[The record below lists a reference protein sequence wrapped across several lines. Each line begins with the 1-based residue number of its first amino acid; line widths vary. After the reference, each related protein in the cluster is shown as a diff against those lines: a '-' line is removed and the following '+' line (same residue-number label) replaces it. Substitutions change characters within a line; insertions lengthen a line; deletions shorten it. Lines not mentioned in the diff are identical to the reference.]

1 MFWLIEDTDK
11 IDILC
16 RIRHKNVYVDILP
29 VSHTHHAQENEICAI
44 YFKPTQ
50 NDKGYILP
58 INHNDTINL
67 PLDLVQDVLD
77 SIETI
82 HVHDKKEFLHY
93 FTHKNIACP
102 IPGTHIKLPS
112 YTSTHEYFYRLYPNR
127 PDVNTIIPIVKHYEW
142 FEQRFNSLPETNTT
156 HFYNKASIV
165 YNMLERSGISV
176 NTSDYKRCFEKDD
189 VQRAYT
195 HYNLNTT
202 TTRPS
207 NTFGGINFNTLSKDN
222 GERECFIPSNDIFVE
237 LDVSAYHP
245 ILLSHLVGH
254 DFNGED
260 VHKYFA
266 NLYQVDYHK
275 AKEITFQQL
284 YGGIWK
290 QYENLIYFKKVKK
303 YTDTLWAQFT
313 NHGYIECPM
322 SQYKFERDNLEEMN
336 PQKLLNY
343 VLQNYETATNVKL
356 MWKIFRVLRGKNTKL
371 ILTVYDSFLFDVD
384 ESETDTMSQIID
396 IFKQQKLNVKSK
408 VGTTYNFK

>member
-1 MFWLIEDTDK
+1 MFWLIEDVSKVET
-11 IDILC
+11 LC

-44 YFKPTQ
+44 YLKPTQ

-58 INHNDTINL
+58 VNHNDTINL
-67 PLDLVQDVLD
+67 PIDLIQSVLD

-102 IPGTHIKLPS
+102 VPGIHTQLPPH
-112 YTSTHEYFYRLYPNR
+112 TPTHEHFYRLYPNR
-127 PDVNTIIPIVKHYEW
+127 ADVNTIIPIVKHYEW
-142 FEQRFNSLPETNTT
+142 FEQRFAALPETNTT

-165 YNMLERSGISV
+165 YNMLESSGISV
-176 NTSDYKRCFEKDD
+176 NTSDYMRYFQRDD
-189 VQRAYT
+189 VQRVYT

-207 NTFGGINFNTLSKDN
+207 NTFGGISFNTLNKDN
-222 GERECFIPSNDIFVE
+222 GERECFIPSNDIFIE

-245 ILLSHLVGH
+245 HILSHLVGH
-254 DFNGED
+254 DFGDED
-260 VHKYFA
+260 IHQSFA
-266 NLYQVDYHK
+266 TLYGVDYQR

-290 QYENLIYFKKVKK
+290 QYENLVYFRKVKE
-303 YTDTLWAQFT
+303 YTDQLWNQFT
-313 NHGYIECPM
+313 TQGYIECPV
-322 SQYKFERDNLEEMN
+322 SQYRFERDKLDEMN

-343 VLQNYETATNVKL
+343 VLQNFETATNVKL

-384 ESETDTMSQIID
+384 ESETEVIPQIVE
-396 IFKQQKLNVKSK
+396 IFKQHRLNVKTK
-408 VGTTYNFK
+408 VGNTYNFK

>member
-29 VSHTHHAQENEICAI
+29 ISHTHHAQENEICAL
-44 YFKPTQ
+44 YLKPTQ

-67 PLDLVQDVLD
+67 PIDLIQKVLD
-77 SIETI
+77 SIETV

-93 FTHKNIACP
+93 FTHKSIACP
-102 IPGTHIKLPS
+102 VPGIHIKLPP
-112 YTSTHEYFYRLYPNR
+112 YTPTHEYFYRLYPGR
-127 PDVNTIIPIVKHYEW
+127 ADVNTIIPIVKNYEW
-142 FEQRFNSLPETNTT
+142 FEQRFTALPETNTT
-156 HFYNKASIV
+156 HFYTKASIM
-165 YNMLERSGISV
+165 YNMIERNGISV

-189 VQRAYT
+189 IQRVYT

-207 NTFGGINFNTLSKDN
+207 NTFGGLNFNTLSKDN
-222 GERECFIPSNDIFVE
+222 GERECFIPRNDTFIE

-245 ILLSHLVGH
+245 VLLSHLVGYEFTNKDIH
-254 DFNGED
+254 QE
-260 VHKYFA
+260 FA
-266 NLYQVDYHK
+266 NLYGVDYHK

-290 QYENLIYFKKVKK
+290 QYENLVYFRKVKE
-303 YTDTLWAQFT
+303 YTDILWQQFNT
-313 NHGYIECPM
+313 QGYIECPL
-322 SQYKFERDNLEEMN
+322 SQYRFERDKLDEMN

-343 VLQNYETATNVKL
+343 VLQNYETATNVKI
-356 MWKIFRVLRGKNTKL
+356 MWKIFKLLRGKNTKL
-371 ILTVYDSFLFDVD
+371 VLTVYDSFLFDVD
-384 ESETDTMSQIID
+384 ESETETMSQILD
-396 IFKQQKLNVKSK
+396 VFKQCKLNVKAK
-408 VGTTYNFK
+408 AGDTYNFK

>member
-29 VSHTHHAQENEICAI
+29 ISHTHHAQENEICAL
-44 YFKPTQ
+44 YLKPTQ

-58 INHNDTINL
+58 VNHNDTINL
-67 PLDLVQDVLD
+67 PIELIQEVLD

-93 FTHKNIACP
+93 FTHKSIACP
-102 IPGTHIKLPS
+102 VPGIHVKLPEP
-112 YTSTHEYFYRLYPNR
+112 TPTHEYFYRLYPNR
-127 PDVNTIIPIVKHYEW
+127 ADVNAIIPIVKHYEW
-142 FEQRFNSLPETNTT
+142 FEQRFKVLPETNTT

-165 YNMLERSGISV
+165 YNMIERSGISV
-176 NTSDYKRCFEKDD
+176 NTSEYKRCFGKDD
-189 VQRAYT
+189 IQRVYT

-207 NTFGGINFNTLSKDN
+207 NTFGGTNFNTLSKDN
-222 GERECFIPSNDIFVE
+222 GERECFIPNNDVFVE

-245 ILLSHLVGH
+245 VLLSHLVDY
-254 DFNGED
+254 DFGDGDIHQE
-260 VHKYFA
+260 FA
-266 NLYQVDYHK
+266 NLYGVDYSK

-290 QYENLIYFKKVKK
+290 QYENLVYFSKVKK
-303 YTDTLWAQFT
+303 YTEYLWYQFNT
-313 NHGYIECPM
+313 QGYIECPI
-322 SQYKFERDNLEEMN
+322 SQYRFERDKLDEMN

-343 VLQNYETATNVKL
+343 VLQNFETSTNVKL

-396 IFKQQKLNVKSK
+396 IFKQQKLNVKAK
-408 VGTTYNFK
+408 VGATYNFK

>member
-29 VSHTHHAQENEICAI
+29 ISHNHHAQENEICAL
-44 YFKPTQ
+44 YLKPTQ

-67 PLDLVQDVLD
+67 PLDLIQNVLD

-102 IPGTHIKLPS
+102 VPGVHIKLPPH
-112 YTSTHEYFYRLYPNR
+112 TSTHEYFYRLYPNR
-127 PDVNTIIPIVKHYEW
+127 ADVNTIIPIVKHYEW
-142 FEQRFNSLPETNTT
+142 FDHRFAMLPETNTT
-156 HFYNKASIV
+156 HFYNRAAIV

-176 NTSDYKRCFEKDD
+176 NTSEYTRCFGKDD

-207 NTFGGINFNTLSKDN
+207 NTFGGINFNTLNKDN
-222 GERECFIPSNDIFVE
+222 GERECFIPNNDTFIE
-237 LDVSAYHP
+237 LDVSAYHV
-245 ILLSHLVGH
+245 ILLAHLVGH
-254 DFNGED
+254 EFDIPD
-260 VHKYFA
+260 VHHYFA
-266 NLYQVDYHK
+266 NLYNVDYHK

-290 QYENLIYFKKVKK
+290 QYENLVYFRKVKE
-303 YTDTLWAQFT
+303 YTDTLWHQFNT
-313 NHGYIECPM
+313 QGYIECPL
-322 SQYKFERDNLEEMN
+322 SQYRFERDKLDEMN

-343 VLQNYETATNVKL
+343 VLQNFETATNVKL
-356 MWKIFRVLRGKNTKL
+356 MWSIFKLLRGKNTKL
-371 ILTVYDSFLFDVD
+371 VLSVYDSFLFDVD
-384 ESETDTMSQIID
+384 ESETETMSQILD
-396 IFKQQKLNVKSK
+396 VFKQCNLTVKAK
-408 VGTTYNFK
+408 AGDTYNFK

>member
-29 VSHTHHAQENEICAI
+29 ISHTHHAQENEICAL
-44 YFKPTQ
+44 YLKPTQ

-58 INHNDTINL
+58 VNHNDTINL
-67 PLDLVQDVLD
+67 PIELIQEVLD

-93 FTHKNIACP
+93 FTHKSIACP
-102 IPGTHIKLPS
+102 VPGIHVKLPEP
-112 YTSTHEYFYRLYPNR
+112 TPTHEYFYRLYPNR
-127 PDVNTIIPIVKHYEW
+127 ADVNAIIPIVKHYEW
-142 FEQRFNSLPETNTT
+142 FEQRFKVLPETNTT

-165 YNMLERSGISV
+165 YNMIERSGISV
-176 NTSDYKRCFEKDD
+176 NTSEYKRCFGKDD
-189 VQRAYT
+189 IQRVYT

-207 NTFGGINFNTLSKDN
+207 NTFGGTNFNTLSKDN
-222 GERECFIPSNDIFVE
+222 GERECFIPNNDVFVE

-245 ILLSHLVGH
+245 VLLSHLVDY
-254 DFNGED
+254 DFGDGDIHQE
-260 VHKYFA
+260 FA
-266 NLYQVDYHK
+266 NLYGVDYSK

-290 QYENLIYFKKVKK
+290 QYENLVYFSKVKK
-303 YTDTLWAQFT
+303 YTEDLWYQFNT
-313 NHGYIECPM
+313 QGYIECPI
-322 SQYKFERDNLEEMN
+322 SQYRFERDKLDEMN

-343 VLQNYETATNVKL
+343 VLQNFETSTNVKL

-396 IFKQQKLNVKSK
+396 IFKQQKLNVKAK
-408 VGTTYNFK
+408 VGATYNFK

>member
-29 VSHTHHAQENEICAI
+29 ISHTHHAQENEICAL
-44 YFKPTQ
+44 YLKPTQ

-67 PLDLVQDVLD
+67 PLDLIQNVLD

-102 IPGTHIKLPS
+102 VPGVHIKLPPH
-112 YTSTHEYFYRLYPNR
+112 TPTHEYFYRLYPNR
-127 PDVNTIIPIVKHYEW
+127 ADVNTIIPIVKHYEW
-142 FEQRFNSLPETNTT
+142 FEHRFAMLPETNTT
-156 HFYNKASIV
+156 HFYNRAAIV

-176 NTSDYKRCFEKDD
+176 NTSEYMRCFGKDD

-207 NTFGGINFNTLSKDN
+207 NTFGGINFNTLNKDN
-222 GERECFIPSNDIFVE
+222 GERECFVPNNDTFIE
-237 LDVSAYHP
+237 LDVSAYHVV
-245 ILLSHLVGH
+245 LLAHLVGY
-254 DFNGED
+254 D
-260 VHKYFA
+260 VHHYFA
-266 NLYQVDYHK
+266 NLYNVDYHK

-290 QYENLIYFKKVKK
+290 QYENLVYFRKVKE
-303 YTDTLWAQFT
+303 YTDTLWHQFNT
-313 NHGYIECPM
+313 QGYIECPL
-322 SQYKFERDNLEEMN
+322 SQYRFERDKLDEMN

-356 MWKIFRVLRGKNTKL
+356 MWSIFKLLRGKNTKL
-371 ILTVYDSFLFDVD
+371 VLSVYDSFLFDVD
-384 ESETDTMSQIID
+384 ESETETMSQILD
-396 IFKQQKLNVKSK
+396 VFKQCNLTVKAK
-408 VGTTYNFK
+408 AGNTYNFK

>member
-29 VSHTHHAQENEICAI
+29 ISHTHHAQENEICAI
-44 YFKPTQ
+44 YLKPTQ

-58 INHNDTINL
+58 VNHNDTINL
-67 PLDLVQDVLD
+67 PIELIQEVLD

-93 FTHKNIACP
+93 FTHKSIACP
-102 IPGTHIKLPS
+102 VPGIHVKLP
-112 YTSTHEYFYRLYPNR
+112 THTPTHEYFYRLYPDR
-127 PDVNTIIPIVKHYEW
+127 ADVNAIIPIVKHYEW
-142 FEQRFNSLPETNTT
+142 FEQRFSVLPETNTT
-156 HFYNKASIV
+156 HFYNKACIA

-176 NTSDYKRCFEKDD
+176 NTGEYKRCFGKDD
-189 VQRAYT
+189 TQRVYT

-222 GERECFIPSNDIFVE
+222 GERECFIPNNDTFIE
-237 LDVSAYHP
+237 LDVSAYHV
-245 ILLSHLVGH
+245 ILLAHLVGH
-254 DFNGED
+254 EFDIPD
-260 VHKYFA
+260 VHHYFA
-266 NLYQVDYHK
+266 NLYNVDYHK

-290 QYENLIYFKKVKK
+290 QYENLVYFSKVKK
-303 YTDTLWAQFT
+303 YTDTLWHQFT
-313 NHGYIECPM
+313 TNGYIECPL
-322 SQYKFERDNLEEMN
+322 SQCRFERDKLSDMN

-356 MWKIFRVLRGKNTKL
+356 MWNIFKLLRGKNTKL
-371 ILTVYDSFLFDVD
+371 VLSVYDSFLFDVD
-384 ESETDTMSQIID
+384 ESETETMSQILD
-396 IFKQQKLNVKSK
+396 VFKQCNLNVKAK
-408 VGTTYNFK
+408 AGDTYNFK